1 MMLPKARVVVV
12 AASMEGIDALARLI
26 SQLPSTFALPVVAHV
41 QRLQGPDIAKL
52 KNHEWRFA
60 SRPDVVHARDGD
72 HVVPGR
78 VYVIPEG
85 KSMTFSA
92 VDRLSVNS
100 EATSSS
106 ADELF
111 ASAADWYEAGAIGVV
126 LNGLGTDGTQGLR
139 AITKVDGIRII
150 QSPIESTFSSMPS
163 NALLGDHV
171 QHSVLLD
178 QLGHLLISLTGE
190 SEFTEEV
197 KIDKPVKTPRRLLSS
212 GELRIESLDRSIVG
226 ILDMMREQLLMDI
239 VLVTKKSGDD
249 VVIIH
254 STDCVDDDSLE
265 GVSIPKN
272 QSLCQQVLNG
282 HLPAVMPDVETMRL
296 THEVPATLAHVGA
309 YMAAPVWL
317 HNGDIYGTLCCLRSD
332 SAPELDELQY
342 RRLQM
347 SARQIARLVNE
358 AGMT

>member
-1 MMLPKARVVVV
+1 MLPKARVVVV
-12 AASMEGIDALARLI
+12 AASVEGIDALARLI
-26 SQLPSTFALPVVAHV
+26 SQLPSTFAFPVVAHV
-41 QRLQGPDIAKL
+41 HRLQGPDIARL
-52 KNHEWRFA
+52 KNHEWR
-60 SRPDVVHARDGD
+60 SNLKPEVVYARDGD
-72 HVVPGR
+72 EVLPGR
-78 VYVIPEG
+78 IYVIPEG
-85 KSMTFSA
+85 ESMGFSA
-92 VDRLSVNS
+92 VSRLNVNS
-100 EATSSS
+100 EVNSSS
-106 ADELF
+106 ANALF
-111 ASAADWYEAGAIGVV
+111 ASAADWYQSGAIGVV
-126 LNGLGTDGTQGLR
+126 LSGLGNDGTQGLR
-139 AITKVDGIRII
+139 AITKVNGTRII

-163 NALLGDHV
+163 SALLGGHV
-171 QHSVLLD
+171 EHSVLLD
-178 QLGHLLISLTGE
+178 QLGHLLISLTGK

-197 KIDKPVKTPRRLLSS
+197 KVDKPAKIRHRVLSS
-212 GELRIESLDRSIVG
+212 GELRTESLDRSIVG

-254 STDCVDDDSLE
+254 STDCMDDDSVE
-265 GVSIPKN
+265 GVAIPKD

-296 THEVPATLAHVGA
+296 THEVPATLARVGA

-317 HNGDIYGTLCCLRSD
+317 HNGELYGTLCYLSAD